1 MLRMTHRAD
10 RVPGRAV
17 RNLLRG
23 GVLFEVML
31 SVALFGGAAAFTLA
45 SVRTVLAALERSA
58 KQQQAVDLAC
68 STLARLEAGLTSIN
82 QLRGEH
88 ELNAGENGWGG
99 GGDGEAEASTRWR
112 WNAAVQPSAFTGLTL
127 VELTVEEV
135 SPAATSEAMEPM
147 RYTLRQLVR
156 LRPEEFDAAAAAAA
170 DLAPELIDAEASR

>member
-1 MLRMTHRAD
+1 MLRMAHRAD
-10 RVPGRAV
+10 RIPGRAV

-68 STLARLEAGLTSIN
+68 STLARLEAGLISIN

-99 GGDGEAEASTRWR
+99 GDGEAEASTASTRWR
-112 WNAAVQPSAFTGLTL
+112 FTAAVQPSAFTGLTL

-135 SPAATSEAMEPM
+135 RPAASSDSVEPM

-156 LRPEEFDAAAAAAA
+156 LRPGSDAGGAALALPMDREAA
-170 DLAPELIDAEASR
+170 R